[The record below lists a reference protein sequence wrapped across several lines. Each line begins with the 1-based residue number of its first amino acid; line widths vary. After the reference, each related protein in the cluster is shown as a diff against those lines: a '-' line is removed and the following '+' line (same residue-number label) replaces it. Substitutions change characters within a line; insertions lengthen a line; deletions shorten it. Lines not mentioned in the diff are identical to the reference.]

1 MNVPTRDT
9 KWAERDLLSRSPLF
23 AGVAPALL
31 DELTQASRL
40 LEIPDQKMLFEAGG
54 AVREA
59 YLLVSGTLKRS
70 TMMAG
75 ETSKVIELAQSQQML
90 ALGETFGASRYASSG
105 KAISHC
111 LVVAIDIHQLRAIV
125 RQDLDLSWRIIQAM
139 AERQCAIEFDVTG
152 YHYGLTGTQR
162 LLDYLLELAGG
173 QPGMAGETTVMLKT
187 SKKIIASRLGMTPES
202 LSRSLRLLTES
213 GVIVVDGRNVHI
225 QNAALLN
232 TAEGDTRKR
241 VSFSRK
247 AKMAAAERGK
257 SPPPGVLIN
266 LCGRPRVLSQRLAAT
281 WALIGQEINSARSG
295 VRLRQ
300 LNAQME
306 RTLDRLYAFDLPG
319 GLAERLRAVQA
330 VWGRYRL
337 ALFDAE
343 PARANGQQVLD
354 LSEEILEAIDQLAR
368 QAARHAD
375 TPAAHWVN
383 IAGRNRMLSQRI
395 GKLFLF
401 REWGLGGE
409 TILHRLGE
417 SCCEFE
423 TNLSE
428 LKRNSI
434 GVPELVAQLGE
445 VTEQWRRFESVL
457 LPSLQHAG
465 QRRHALATLTEGD
478 RLLRLVDTTVKL
490 YERLAR

>member
-1 MNVPTRDT
+1 MNVPTRDPR
-9 KWAERDLLSRSPLF
+9 WAERDLLSRSPLF

-40 LEIPDQKMLFEAGG
+40 LEVPAQKVLFEAGG
-54 AVREA
+54 TVRDA

-75 ETSKVIELAQSQQML
+75 ETRKVIELAQSQQML
-90 ALGETFGASRYASSG
+90 GLGEAFGASRYASSG

-111 LVVAIDIHQLRAIV
+111 LVVAIDIHKLRAIV

-152 YHYGLTGTQR
+152 YHHGLTGTQR

-232 TAEGDTRKR
+232 TAGEDSRKR
-241 VSFSRK
+241 VNFSRK

-257 SPPPGVLIN
+257 SLSPGVLIN
-266 LCGRPRVLSQRLAAT
+266 LCGRPRVLSQRMAIA
-281 WALIGQEINSARSG
+281 WALISQEISPAKAG

-300 LNAQME
+300 LNTQME
-306 RTLDRLYAFDLPG
+306 RTLARLDGLDFPG
-319 GLAERLRAVQA
+319 GLVDQLQVVLAI
-330 VWGRYRL
+330 WSRYRQ
-337 ALFDAE
+337 ALVESE
-343 PARANGQQVLD
+343 PALANGLRVLE
-354 LSEEILEAIDQLAR
+354 LSEEILEAIDQLAT
-368 QAARHAD
+368 QAERHAD
-375 TPAAHWVN
+375 TQAAHWVN
-383 IAGRNRMLSQRI
+383 VAGRNRMLSQRI
-395 GKLFLF
+395 GKLSLF
-401 REWGLGGE
+401 GGWGLGDQV
-409 TILHRLGE
+409 ILDRLAE

-428 LKRNSI
+428 LKRNSA
-434 GVPELVAQLGE
+434 GMPELVAQLGE
-445 VTEQWRRFESVL
+445 VTEQWQHFQSVL

-465 QRRHALATLTEGD
+465 KSRHALVTLAEGE

>member
-1 MNVPTRDT
+1 M
-9 KWAERDLLSRSPLF
+9 
-23 AGVAPALL
+23 APALL
-31 DELTQASRL
+31 DELTEASRL
-40 LEIPDQKMLFEAGG
+40 LELPAQKVLFEAGG
-54 AVREA
+54 SIRDA

-75 ETSKVIELAQSQQML
+75 ETRKVIELAESQQL
-90 ALGETFGASRYASSG
+90 LGLGEAFGATRYASSG
-105 KAISHC
+105 KTLSPC
-111 LVVAIDIHQLRAIV
+111 VLLAIDVHRLRAIV
-125 RQDLDLSWRIIQAM
+125 RRDIDLSWRIIQVM

-152 YHYGLTGTQR
+152 YHHGLTGTQR
-162 LLDYLLELAGG
+162 LLDYLIEVAGG
-173 QPGMAGETTVMLKT
+173 HPGLAGETTVTLKT

-202 LSRSLRLLTES
+202 LSRNLRLLSES

-232 TAEGDTRKR
+232 TVEGEARKR

-247 AKMAAAERGK
+247 AKMAATERGK
-257 SPPPGVLIN
+257 FPSPGVLIN
-266 LCGRPRVLSQRLAAT
+266 VCGRPRVLSQRLAAT
-281 WALIGQEINSARSG
+281 WALIGQEINPSRSG

-300 LNAQME
+300 LNIQME
-306 RTLDRLYAFDLPG
+306 RTLDRLESFALPG
-319 GLAERLRAVQA
+319 ALAERLQLVQDA
-330 VWGRYRL
+330 WGRYRP
-337 ALFDAE
+337 ALFDAGA
-343 PARANGQQVLD
+343 ARGNGQRVLD

-368 QAARHAD
+368 QAARHVA

-401 REWGLGGE
+401 RTWGLGGE
-409 TILHRLGE
+409 TALHRLGE

-423 TNLSE
+423 TNLAE
-428 LKRNSI
+428 LKRNSL
-434 GVPELVAQLGE
+434 GVPELAAQLAE
-445 VTEQWRRFESVL
+445 VTEQWRRFESAL
-457 LPSLQHAG
+457 LPSLEHAG
-465 QRRHALATLTEGD
+465 QRRHALAALAEGD